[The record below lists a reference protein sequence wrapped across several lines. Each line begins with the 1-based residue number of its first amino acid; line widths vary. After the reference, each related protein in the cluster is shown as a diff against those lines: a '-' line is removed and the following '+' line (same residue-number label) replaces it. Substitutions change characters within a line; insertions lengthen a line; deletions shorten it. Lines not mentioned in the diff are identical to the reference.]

1 MTRPGSTPA
10 EVMLYAARAN
20 LRAGRFPPGEVIR
33 RQLDAL
39 DDAGYHLEPRLDDRG
54 AELLLHAAKRALR
67 AGYFSPAAVVGRQL
81 AAVGEAGHSFVR
93 EGEEDRRRCESY
105 VWGPDSFDAC
115 VRCGISYWKHP
126 GSAGHARGAHRQH

>member
-1 MTRPGSTPA
+1 MTLNGLTPA
-10 EVMLYAARAN
+10 DVMLDAAKAN

-39 DDAGYHLEPRLDDRG
+39 DEAGYRLEPPVDDRG
-54 AELLLHAAKRALR
+54 AALLLHAARRALR
-67 AGYFSPAAVVGRQL
+67 AGHFTPAAVIARQL

-93 EGEEDRRRCESY
+93 DGEDDHRRCESY
-105 VWGPDSFDAC
+105 EWGPDSFEAC
-115 VRCGISYWKHP
+115 SRCGISYWKHP